1 MKIII
6 ITFCLLFCFITKA
19 SIPPII
25 EKILNSGNGKSIDTA
40 YKVNSVQEEY
50 DVIWYLQ
57 LRPITQKLHIKGGY
71 FYDEIKTDKKTLFFK
86 IIAKKLN

>member
-1 MKIII
+1 M
-6 ITFCLLFCFITKA
+6 LFCFITKA

-50 DVIWYLQ
+50 DVI
-57 LRPITQKLHIKGGY
+57 
-71 FYDEIKTDKKTLFFK
+71 
-86 IIAKKLN
+86 